1 MRQDPLSCVAA
12 GAEKMAV
19 SLSTTPGNSN
29 TYDGKILVNNQHSK
43 WKVKTYIFIDSA
55 QTLQKHQYECIKDL
69 PSKADDVR

>member
-1 MRQDPLSCVAA
+1 
-12 GAEKMAV
+12 MAV

-29 TYDGKILVNNQHSK
+29 TYDGKILVNKQHSK

-55 QTLQKHQYECIKDL
+55 QTLQTHQYECIKDL